1 MVRFPGKEVYT
12 DRYGP
17 IPQTPPVSQD
27 WGFEEASGEDA
38 YLGLEDS
45 GLTGLEQ
52 GQPVSR
58 ADDEALLGDIAGA
71 LGGAGDEV
79 EAETAKALSDLK
91 EELWDEAKSELVD
104 EVSLGKWRERA
115 EALSQKLLKGTG
127 FAEEILEAVEEL
139 RAEWQEAV
147 ETGQEAA
154 EARDEGLSKPR
165 KVDAKRKT
173 AIYDADPVTSLRVN
187 YDDKVKVSEVTAG
200 KVTLTGATMAD
211 SFVVRFDEAAS
222 CYVVTAAGKNKKGA
236 TLTEEFRIDDSQLEI
251 LTLPSNRVDVSALS
265 DAQLAKL
272 RIGAD
277 PKPARQSIA
286 VAWPEGGIAGFI
298 PDSDHARWARAVAE
312 LIDGAALGKSTQ
324 YRGDGRPTEWADV
337 VKYIDNELRGDGTTG
352 YNAKPDRNIQDQELM
367 NDVVRK
373 VVTAIYRASRATSED
388 DPRFLKLL
396 QKIPQDVRRVLM
408 DWVTK
413 ETGEAMERQGGEQW
427 NSQQTYDRIQ
437 ASIDLENGKEEQEPV
452 GSTTASNVS
461 SSTANPE

>member
-45 GLTGLEQ
+45 GLMGLEQ
-52 GQPVSR
+52 GQPASR

-91 EELWDEAKSELVD
+91 EELRDEAKAELVD
-104 EVSLGKWRERA
+104 EASLGKWRSRA
-115 EALSQKLLKGTG
+115 EALSQKLLKGTES
-127 FAEEILEAVEEL
+127 AEEILEAVEEL
-139 RAEWQEAV
+139 RSEWQEAV
-147 ETGQEAA
+147 EAGREAA

-165 KVDAKRKT
+165 KVDPKTKT
-173 AIYDADPVTSLRVN
+173 ATYDADPVASLRVN
-187 YDDKVKVSEVTAG
+187 YDDKVKENEVTAG
-200 KVTLTGATMAD
+200 KVTLAGATMAD

-222 CYVVTAAGKNKKGA
+222 CYVVTATGKNKKGA
-236 TLTEEFRIDDSQLEI
+236 AITEEFRIDDSQLET
-251 LTLPSNRVDVSALS
+251 LTLPSNRVDVSALN

-286 VAWPEGGIAGFI
+286 VAWPEGGIAGFV
-298 PDSDHARWARAVAE
+298 PQSDNADYAGRLAAKIDAAVAGKE
-312 LIDGAALGKSTQ
+312 SWDEVKAFITRWYRDGGIGGDGA
-324 YRGDGRPTEWADV
+324 
-337 VKYIDNELRGDGTTG
+337 TG
-352 YNAKPDRNIQDQELM
+352 YNAEKCIDDENYM

-388 DPRFLKLL
+388 DPRFMKLL

-437 ASIDLENGKEEQEPV
+437 ASIDLENGKDEQEPV
-452 GSTTASNVS
+452 GSNTASNVS